1 MATSSLTGL
10 LGVQDSSVS
19 NGMGFNPMNAGTSG
33 NVQSG
38 MGQVQQVAS
47 VIGNA
52 VDAINSAVGNGNTMK
67 KGGAVK
73 GAKVS
78 THKKSK
84 KASTW

>member
-10 LGVQDSSVS
+10 LGMQDSSAS
-19 NGMGFNPMNAGTSG
+19 NGMGFAPMNAGFNG

-38 MGQVQQVAS
+38 MGQVQQGAS

-52 VDAINSAVGNGNTMK
+52 VNAINSAVGDGNTMK

-73 GAKVS
+73 EIKIS

-84 KASTW
+84 KAPTW